1 MSNNFKKKSIMRKEK
16 MPMNINKN
24 INLIISYGQLPHL
37 WENILTHLESKY
49 KIQFNKILKK

>member
-24 INLIISYGQLPHL
+24 INLIISYGQLPHQ
-37 WENILTHLESKY
+37 WENILTHLENKC